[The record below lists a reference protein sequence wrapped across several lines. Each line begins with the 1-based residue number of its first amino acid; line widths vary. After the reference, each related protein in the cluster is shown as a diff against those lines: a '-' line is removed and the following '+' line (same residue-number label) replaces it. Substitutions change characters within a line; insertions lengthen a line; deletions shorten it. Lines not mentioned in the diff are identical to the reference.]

1 MNGLKHFLAAL
12 SHFLHRHFIW
22 LLLGAYTLAAVY
34 PAPGLWLKDVS
45 FGEVGLFGE
54 KTVVTLPMLML
65 ALLLLNAGLGVR
77 PSSLR
82 QARRGSLLLLAGLA
96 ANLAV
101 PLAFVFGLAQA
112 MRPWPDPDEVQT
124 ILVGLALVAS
134 MPVAGSSTA
143 WSQNAD
149 GDMAL
154 SLGLVLLTTLLS
166 PVLTPVALHAVGLL
180 AAGEYAAELHRL
192 AARGTGGFLAVCVVL
207 PSVAGL
213 CARAAVSGPRADA
226 ARPYLKLVNSVT
238 LLVLNYSNGA
248 VSLPRA
254 AAERDWDFLGLAL
267 GVALALCVAGFASG
281 WWLARL
287 LRADRG
293 QRASLTFGLGMSNN
307 GAGLVLASVALP
319 GHPRVMLPL
328 IFYNLVQH
336 LVAGVVTYL
345 LNGGRG
351 ARAEADTEGRH
362 GHAGA
367 WPRKVT
373 GRAADGLSAGA
384 RQGDW
389 PCGPSI

>member
-12 SHFLHRHFIW
+12 SHFLHRYFIW
-22 LLLGAYTLAAVY
+22 LLLGAYALAASY
-34 PAPGLWLKDVS
+34 PAPGLWINDVS
-45 FGEVGLFGE
+45 LGEVGLFGE

-65 ALLLLNAGLGVR
+65 ALLLCNAGLGVQ

-82 QARRGSLLLLAGLA
+82 QARLGSLVLLAGLA
-96 ANLAV
+96 ASLAV
-101 PLAFVFGLAQA
+101 PITFILGLAQV
-112 MRPWPDPDEVQT
+112 MGPWPDPDEVQT

-166 PVLTPVALHAVGLL
+166 PLLTPMALHAVGLV
-180 AAGEYAAELHRL
+180 ATGEYAAELHRL

-207 PSVAGL
+207 PSFVGI
-213 CARAAVSGPRADA
+213 CGRAAVGGPRADA
-226 ARPYLKLVNSVT
+226 ARPYLKLVNSVV

-287 LRADRG
+287 LRANRG

-319 GHPRVMLPL
+319 GHPGVMLPL

-336 LVAGVVTYL
+336 LVAAVVTYL

-351 ARAEADTEGRH
+351 AEADMESRH
-362 GHAGA
+362 GHHGA

-373 GRAADGLSAGA
+373 ERAADGLSAGA
-384 RQGDW
+384 CQGDW
-389 PCGPSI
+389 PCGPST

>member
-12 SHFLHRHFIW
+12 SQFLHRHFIW
-22 LLLGAYTLAAVY
+22 LLLGAYALAAAY
-34 PAPGLWLKDVS
+34 PAPGLWIKDVS
-45 FGEVGLFGE
+45 CGEVGLFGE
-54 KTVVTLPMLML
+54 RTVVTLPMLML
-65 ALLLLNAGLGVR
+65 ALLLFNAGVGVQ
-77 PSSLR
+77 PSTLR
-82 QARRGSLLLLAGLA
+82 HARRGPLILLVGLA
-96 ANLAV
+96 ATLAV
-101 PLAFVFGLAQA
+101 PVAFTFGLSQS
-112 MRPWPDPDEVQT
+112 MRPWHEPDEAQT
-124 ILVGLALVAS
+124 ILVGLALVAA
-134 MPVAGSSTA
+134 MPVAASSTA

-149 GDMAL
+149 GNMAL

-166 PVLTPVALHAVGLL
+166 PLLTPVALHAVGL
-180 AAGEYAAELHRL
+180 AATGEYAAELHRL
-192 AARGTGGFLAVCVVL
+192 AAQGTGGFLAVCVVL
-207 PSVAGL
+207 PSVGGI
-213 CARAAVSGPRADA
+213 CGRAAVGGPRADA

-238 LLVLNYSNGA
+238 LLVLNYANGA
-248 VSLPRA
+248 ASLPRA

-319 GHPRVMLPL
+319 GHPGVMLPL

-336 LVAGVVTYL
+336 FVAAVVTYL

-351 ARAEADTEGRH
+351 AEADMESRH
-362 GHAGA
+362 GHHGA

-373 GRAADGLSAGA
+373 ERAADGLSAGA
-384 RQGDW
+384 CQEEW
-389 PCGPSI
+389 PCGPST

>member
-1 MNGLKHFLAAL
+1 MSGLKHFLAAL

-22 LLLGAYTLAAVY
+22 LLLGAYALAAAY
-34 PAPGLWLKDVS
+34 PGPGLWIKDVA

-54 KTVVTLPMLML
+54 RTLVTLPMLML
-65 ALLLLNAGLGVR
+65 ALLLFNAGLGVQ
-77 PSSLR
+77 PSTLR
-82 QARRGSLLLLAGLA
+82 HARRGSLLLLAGLA
-96 ANLAV
+96 ASLAV
-101 PLAFVFGLAQA
+101 PVTFIFGLAQA
-112 MRPWPDPDEVQT
+112 MRPWHDPDEVQT

-166 PVLTPVALHAVGLL
+166 PLLTPVALHAVGRM
-180 AAGEYAAELHRL
+180 ATGEYAAQLHRL
-192 AARGTGGFLAVCVVL
+192 AAQGTGGFLAVCVAL
-207 PSVAGL
+207 PSFAGV
-213 CARAAVSGPRADA
+213 CGRAAVGGPRADA

-267 GVALALCVAGFASG
+267 GIALALCVAGFASG
-281 WWLARL
+281 WWLGGL
-287 LRADRG
+287 LRADRR
-293 QRASLTFGLGMSNN
+293 QRTSLMFGLGMSNN

-336 LVAGVVTYL
+336 LVAAVVTYL
-345 LNGGRG
+345 LNSGRG

-362 GHAGA
+362 GHTGA

-373 GRAADGLSAGA
+373 ERAADGLSAGA
-384 RQGDW
+384 SQGGR
-389 PCGPSI
+389 PCGPST